1 MNRDIRV
8 YRAATLDDALEQ
20 AYRELGTEATILHTR
35 QIEHRSWLPF
45 GRTNS
50 EVEITA
56 THQPQPVVT
65 KPGNTPP
72 KPRSTATRP
81 TPRPVDETLASPP
94 PLLGVGPSAA
104 RSLEAE
110 LKKRTSGPQSHTSS
124 PPVGSPRAGTSTHD
138 VRPTGSSQG
147 IVNRPEKPNTKF
159 TPPIQGNSQPS
170 ATTGS
175 VQNPPSHLDSMT
187 MSPRRTPLPTRVTP
201 PSNSPALTPAPKGL
215 GRWQPRQNSEQS
227 PVDPNP
233 GETSRA
239 ARDQQ
244 QDQSSP
250 ANEFRQSAPEPTVS
264 TTHSSLSSGVEAP
277 AKPVSL
283 LPAYEPSGL
292 TLPGARI
299 EKPAV
304 LTTADAVND
313 SQWWQ
318 IDQRLHETQK
328 SLEQFKTSSMNRLH
342 EAREVES
349 TSWHDLVNQT
359 GLPENIARKLLKKLA
374 CLATPKELTDPQA
387 SRLLLLSLIEQELNL
402 SRPVQIA
409 PGTPQIVALVGP
421 TGVGKTTTLAKLAAQ
436 ARLREHR
443 KVGLITVDT
452 FRIAAVEQLKTYAEI
467 MELPMRVVSSPAE
480 MRSAMDDYA
489 TMDLVLIDTSGRSP
503 YDELK
508 NQELKAI
515 LAEAHAHE
523 IHLCISMASDPRST
537 TMIASKFITIGA
549 NQLILTKLDEIQDY
563 GAVLATNLNSTLP
576 LSYLTTGQEVPD
588 HLERAAASRI
598 ARLILSAEPLR
609 PSILA
614 TSSITTTNA
623 YASPV

>member
-45 GRTNS
+45 GRTSS

-56 THQPQPVVT
+56 TSQPQQVAT
-65 KPGNTPP
+65 KPRINPP
-72 KPRSTATRP
+72 KPRSSATRA
-81 TPRPVDETLASPP
+81 TPRPLDETLASPP

-110 LKKRTSGPQSHTSS
+110 LKKRTSGPLSHPSS
-124 PPVGSPRAGTSTHD
+124 PAVGSPRPGTSTPD
-138 VRPTGSSQG
+138 VRSTGNGRGMGHQ
-147 IVNRPEKPNTKF
+147 PEKPNTKV
-159 TPPIQGNSQPS
+159 TPQPQANHQPP

-175 VQNPPSHLDSMT
+175 VQNPSSQLDSAT
-187 MSPRRTPLPTRVTP
+187 TPRRNPLPTRVTP
-201 PSNSPALTPAPKGL
+201 PSNSPALTPAPRGL
-215 GRWQPRQNSEQS
+215 GRWQPRQSFEQS
-227 PVDPNP
+227 GVDPNP
-233 GETSRA
+233 GETNPA

-250 ANEFRQSAPEPTVS
+250 AKDVRRSAPESTVS
-264 TTHSSLSSGVEAP
+264 TTPSSLASGVDLP

-304 LTTADAVND
+304 LTTADAVHD

-318 IDQRLHETQK
+318 IDQRLHENQQ
-328 SLEQFKTSSMNRLH
+328 SLEQFKTSSMNRFH
-342 EAREVES
+342 ETREVES
-349 TSWHDLVNQT
+349 TSWQEMVNQT

-523 IHLCISMASDPRST
+523 IHLCISMASDPRSI

-549 NQLILTKLDEIQDY
+549 NQLILTKLDEIQEY
-563 GAVLATNLNSTLP
+563 GAVLATNINSTLP

-588 HLERAAASRI
+588 HLERAAASRL

-623 YASPV
+623 FASPV

>member
-45 GRTNS
+45 GRTSS

-56 THQPQPVVT
+56 TSQPQPVVT
-65 KPGNTPP
+65 KPSITPP
-72 KPRSTATRP
+72 KPKLTATRA
-81 TPRPVDETLASPP
+81 TPRPLDETLASPP
-94 PLLGVGPSAA
+94 PLLGVGPSAV

-110 LKKRTSGPQSHTSS
+110 LKKRTSGQHSYPSS
-124 PPVGSPRAGTSTHD
+124 PAVGSPRPGTSTHD
-138 VRPTGSSQG
+138 VRSTGNGQG
-147 IVNRPEKPNTKF
+147 IGHRPEKPNTKV
-159 TPPIQGNSQPS
+159 TPQPQANSQPP
-170 ATTGS
+170 ATA
-175 VQNPPSHLDSMT
+175 
-187 MSPRRTPLPTRVTP
+187 PRRTPLPTRVTA
-201 PSNSPALTPAPKGL
+201 PSNSPALTPAPRGL
-215 GRWQPRQNSEQS
+215 GRWQPRQNFEQS
-227 PVDPNP
+227 LVDPNP
-233 GETSRA
+233 GETSPT

-250 ANEFRQSAPEPTVS
+250 AKDVRRSAPEPTVS
-264 TTHSSLSSGVEAP
+264 TTHSSLASGVELP
-277 AKPVSL
+277 AEPVSL

-328 SLEQFKTSSMNRLH
+328 SLEQFKTNSMNRLH
-342 EAREVES
+342 EAREVEL
-349 TSWHDLVNQT
+349 TSWQLLMNQT

-402 SRPVQIA
+402 SRPVQIT
-409 PGTPQIVALVGP
+409 PGTPHIVALVGP

-515 LAEAHAHE
+515 LAEAHAQE
-523 IHLCISMASDPRST
+523 IHLCISMASDPRSVT
-537 TMIASKFITIGA
+537 LIASKFITIGA

>member
-45 GRTNS
+45 GRTSS

-56 THQPQPVVT
+56 TSQPQPVVT
-65 KPGNTPP
+65 KPRINPP
-72 KPRSTATRP
+72 KPRSSATRA
-81 TPRPVDETLASPP
+81 TPRPLDETLASPP

-110 LKKRTSGPQSHTSS
+110 LKKRTSGQLSHPSS
-124 PPVGSPRAGTSTHD
+124 PAVGSPQPATSTHD
-138 VRPTGSSQG
+138 VRSTGNGRGMAHQ
-147 IVNRPEKPNTKF
+147 PEKPNTKV
-159 TPPIQGNSQPS
+159 TPQPQANSQPP

-175 VQNPPSHLDSMT
+175 VQNPSSQLDSAT
-187 MSPRRTPLPTRVTP
+187 TPRRTPLPTRVTP
-201 PSNSPALTPAPKGL
+201 PSNSPALTPAPRGL
-215 GRWQPRQNSEQS
+215 GRWQPRQSFEQS
-227 PVDPNP
+227 AVEPNP
-233 GETSRA
+233 GETNPA

-250 ANEFRQSAPEPTVS
+250 AKDVRRSAPEPTVS
-264 TTHSSLSSGVEAP
+264 TTPSSLASGVDLP

-304 LTTADAVND
+304 LTTADAVHD

-318 IDQRLHETQK
+318 IDQRLHETQQ
-328 SLEQFKTSSMNRLH
+328 SLEQFKTSSMNRFH
-342 EAREVES
+342 ETREVES
-349 TSWHDLVNQT
+349 TSWQELVNQT

-523 IHLCISMASDPRST
+523 IHLCISMASDPRSI

-549 NQLILTKLDEIQDY
+549 NQLILTKLDEIQEY
-563 GAVLATNLNSTLP
+563 GAVLATNINSTLP

-588 HLERAAASRI
+588 HLERAAASRL

-614 TSSITTTNA
+614 TSSITTTTA
-623 YASPV
+623 FASPV